1 MHILTH
7 HNPQKKPRLENNG
20 RNISFCKK
28 YHRCMLL
35 LSELLHA
42 YFVKTVLKKY
52 RLYIVK
58 NKVLLNHTKFL
69 RKGRNVL
76 FNCSITKEFFTK
88 LSANLY
94 FRRNISSIS
103 KLLFIKKSTFFVS
116 WFLLIF
122 RNWHYLTHLAQSF

>member
-1 MHILTH
+1 
-7 HNPQKKPRLENNG
+7 
-20 RNISFCKK
+20 
-28 YHRCMLL
+28 MLL

-42 YFVKTVLKKY
+42 YFVETILKKY

-58 NKVLLNHTKFL
+58 NKVLLHHTKFL

-76 FNCSITKEFFTK
+76 FNCSIKKEFLTK

-116 WFLLIF
+116 
-122 RNWHYLTHLAQSF
+122 